1 MPSGARASFSRAIW
15 RRPNSLAGD
24 RAGERRGGAPV
35 TFRIGRRLLAARRS
49 AVLSQFTRRMT
60 ILYLVSFIGGLL
72 LAVRVMI
79 FGVERARAD
88 HPAGERTF
96 RLSPA
101 VIAVT
106 AVVFGVAGYVL
117 DRPSIGGPVRSVS
130 MAALLAVISGMA
142 TARWVRRW
150 WSITPEHE
158 VEDVRYQLQGHLAQV
173 TKPIEIDQPGEV
185 TFELAGERRV
195 LRARHFEQGALAA
208 GTDVVIERIEDE
220 VAYVEA
226 WQEVEK
232 RL

>member
-1 MPSGARASFSRAIW
+1 VT
-15 RRPNSLAGD
+15 
-24 RAGERRGGAPV
+24 GEGHSPV
-35 TFRIGRRLLAARRS
+35 TFRIGCRLQAVLRS
-49 AVLSQFTRRMT
+49 AILSQNIERMT

-101 VIAVT
+101 VIAVI

-117 DRPSIGGPVRSVS
+117 DRPSVGGSVRSAAL
-130 MAALLAVISGMA
+130 AALLAVVSGLA

-150 WSITPEHE
+150 WTITPEHE

-185 TFELAGERRV
+185 TFELAGEQKV

-208 GTDVVIERIEDE
+208 GTDVVIERIEDD